1 MTEIVTKD
9 IIPRDVAT
17 QEALSREVVNRE
29 IKGRVINVSNRLP
42 ILIRKHASGARVE
55 RSSGGLATALE
66 AGWRDRPGIWVGWAG
81 GTPNQQVDSLL
92 VKASQGRSYTLRS
105 VTLTEEEIA
114 KFYSGFANEIIWPL
128 FHDMPSRCNFDPEY
142 WEMYQRVNRKFG
154 KVTAEI
160 ATEDDFIW
168 VHDYHLMLTAGA
180 MRQAGVRAPM
190 GFFLHTPFPGLDV
203 FEKLPWKKPILKSLL
218 EFDVIGF
225 QSDHD
230 RTNFIACLQ
239 RLLPEAVIEPGNP
252 HLQVRLEARH
262 TVVGTFPIGID
273 FEEFAQQAARPV
285 IKAHSAEIRRRLSGD
300 VLVLGVDRLDYTKGI
315 PERLK
320 SFRLLLGRFPELRGH
335 ITLVQVVVPSREEI
349 PNYKHLRREVELL
362 VSQINGEYTEP
373 GWVPVHYIHR
383 NLGRDELLAYYR
395 AADVGLVTPLK
406 DGMNLVAKEFCAA
419 QIDERGVLIVSEF
432 AGAGPEL
439 RSGAMVVNPN
449 DFAEVAQ
456 ALHDAAQM
464 PVEEKRRRMHLLRDI
479 VKDHSVQRWIRSF
492 LQAMPSAAG
501 GSKNGAAGDSGANSA
516 GGRRGDETMPG
527 VALVASALSPHS
539 RPRYQMG
546 RDAKLRVLATA
557 SGED

>member
-1 MTEIVTKD
+1 MT
-9 IIPRDVAT
+9 
-17 QEALSREVVNRE
+17 E

-66 AGWRDRPGIWVGWAG
+66 AGWRDRPGVWIGWAG
-81 GTPNQQVDSLL
+81 GTADHQVDPLL
-92 VKASQGRSYTLRS
+92 VKASKNRSYTLRS
-105 VTLTEEEIA
+105 VALTQEEIA

-142 WEMYQRVNRKFG
+142 WEVYQRVNRKFA
-154 KVTAEI
+154 KV
-160 ATEDDFIW
+160 ATETANQDDFIW
-168 VHDYHLMLTAGA
+168 VHDYHLMLTADA
-180 MRQAGVRAPM
+180 MRKAGVRAPM
-190 GFFLHTPFPGLDV
+190 GFFLHTPFPGPDV
-203 FEKLPWKKPILKSLL
+203 FEKLPWKKPILKALL

-230 RTNFIACLQ
+230 RTNFAGCLE
-239 RLLPEAVIEPGNP
+239 RLLPEVEIERGDHNFQILSGQPYS
-252 HLQVRLEARH
+252 EARR
-262 TVVGTFPIGID
+262 TVVGTFPIGVD
-273 FEEFAQQAARPV
+273 FEEFAQQAASPE
-285 IKAHSAEIRRRLSGD
+285 IESLSDEIRRRLLGD

-320 SFRLLLGRFPELRGH
+320 SFRLLLRQFAELRGH

-362 VSQINGEYTEP
+362 VSETNGEFTQP

-383 NLGRDELLAYYR
+383 NLGREELLAYYR
-395 AADVGLVTPLK
+395 AADIGLVTPLK

-439 RSGAMVVNPN
+439 RSGAILVNPN

-456 ALHDAAQM
+456 ALHDAARM
-464 PVEEKRRRMHLLRDI
+464 PIEEKRRRMRLLRQI
-479 VKDHSVQRWIRSF
+479 VKDHSVQRWVRSF
-492 LQAMPSAAG
+492 LQAIPAALTGRSEG
-501 GSKNGAAGDSGANSA
+501 GHGGDSGS
-516 GGRRGDETMPG
+516 RPTSTRPSDETMPG
-527 VALVASALSPHS
+527 VALVAASLSS
-539 RPRYQMG
+539 QVRPRYQIG
-546 RDAKLRVLATA
+546 RDAKLRAMGSA
-557 SGED
+557 AGEG

>member
-1 MTEIVTKD
+1 M
-9 IIPRDVAT
+9 
-17 QEALSREVVNRE
+17 NE

-42 ILIRKHASGARVE
+42 ILIRKHAGGARLE

-66 AGWRDRPGIWVGWAG
+66 AGWRDQPGVWIGWAG
-81 GTPNQQVDSLL
+81 TGPEENIEPFL
-92 VKASQGRSYTLRS
+92 VRAAHRRSYTLRA
-105 VTLTEEEIA
+105 VALTEEETA

-142 WEMYQRVNRKFG
+142 WEIYQRVNRKFAN
-154 KVTAEI
+154 VTAET
-160 ATEDDFIW
+160 AQDDDFVW
-168 VHDYHLMLTAGA
+168 VHDYHLMLTASA
-180 MRQAGVRAPM
+180 LRQAGVHARM
-190 GFFLHTPFPGLDV
+190 GFFLHIPFPSPDV

-225 QSDHD
+225 QGD
-230 RTNFIACLQ
+230 RDRSNFVSCLE
-239 RLLPEAVIEPGNP
+239 RLLPEATVEPGTP
-252 HLQVRLEARH
+252 HLLVSQEGRR

-273 FEEFAQQAARPV
+273 FEAFENDAKRPGIAAHAANLRKRV
-285 IKAHSAEIRRRLSGD
+285 SDD

-320 SFRLLLGRFPELRGH
+320 SFRLLLRRFPEMRGH

-362 VSQINGEYTEP
+362 VSQINGEFTEP

-395 AADVGLVTPLK
+395 AADIGLVTPLK

-439 RSGAMVVNPN
+439 RSGAIIVNPN

-456 ALHDAAQM
+456 ALYDAAHM
-464 PVEEKRRRMHLLRDI
+464 TADDKRCRMRLLRQI
-479 VKDHSVQRWIRSF
+479 VKDHNVHRWIRSF
-492 LQAMPSAAG
+492 LQAIPEPVPTKGDPEVIPGNRPENQRSVPGKLCQAWPWWLQLSRQPIVRAMRWAGMPNFASWAAPRAKTN
-501 GSKNGAAGDSGANSA
+501 SQELSSGA
-516 GGRRGDETMPG
+516 
-527 VALVASALSPHS
+527 
-539 RPRYQMG
+539 
-546 RDAKLRVLATA
+546 KLPYSFGA
-557 SGED
+557 

>member
-1 MTEIVTKD
+1 MT
-9 IIPRDVAT
+9 
-17 QEALSREVVNRE
+17 E

-66 AGWRDRPGIWVGWAG
+66 AGWRDRPGVWIGWAG
-81 GTPNQQVDSLL
+81 GTANHQVDPLL
-92 VKASQGRSYTLRS
+92 VKASKNRSYTLRS
-105 VTLTEEEIA
+105 VALTQEEIA

-128 FHDMPSRCNFDPEY
+128 FHDMPSRCNFDPDY
-142 WEMYQRVNRKFG
+142 WEVYQRVNRKFA
-154 KVTAEI
+154 KV
-160 ATEDDFIW
+160 ATETANQDDFIW
-168 VHDYHLMLTAGA
+168 VHDYHLMLTADA
-180 MRQAGVRAPM
+180 MRKAGVRAPM
-190 GFFLHTPFPGLDV
+190 GFFLHTPFPGPDV
-203 FEKLPWKKPILKSLL
+203 FEKLPWKKPILKALL

-230 RTNFIACLQ
+230 RTNFAGCLE
-239 RLLPEAVIEPGNP
+239 RLLPEVEIERGDHDFQIRSGQP
-252 HLQVRLEARH
+252 HSEARR
-262 TVVGTFPIGID
+262 TVVGTFPIGVD
-273 FEEFAQQAARPV
+273 FEEFAQQAASPE
-285 IKAHSAEIRRRLSGD
+285 IEDLSGEIRRRLSGD

-320 SFRLLLGRFPELRGH
+320 SFRLLLRQFAELRGH

-362 VSQINGEYTEP
+362 VSETNGEFTQP

-383 NLGRDELLAYYR
+383 NLGREELLAYYR
-395 AADVGLVTPLK
+395 AADIALVTPLK

-439 RSGAMVVNPN
+439 RPGAILVNPN

-456 ALHDAAQM
+456 ALHDAARM
-464 PVEEKRRRMHLLRDI
+464 PIEEKRRRMRLLRQI

-492 LQAMPSAAG
+492 LQAIPSALTGRSEG
-501 GSKNGAAGDSGANSA
+501 GHGGDSGSQPTST
-516 GGRRGDETMPG
+516 RPGDETVSG
-527 VALVASALSPHS
+527 VALVAASLSPHV
-539 RPRYQMG
+539 RPRYQIG
-546 RDAKLRVLATA
+546 TDAKLRAMGSA
-557 SGED
+557 AGEG

>member
-1 MTEIVTKD
+1 M
-9 IIPRDVAT
+9 
-17 QEALSREVVNRE
+17 NE

-42 ILIRKHASGARVE
+42 VLIRKYAGGARLE

-66 AGWRDRPGIWVGWAG
+66 AGWRDQPGVWIGWAG
-81 GTPNQQVDSLL
+81 TGPDENIEPLL
-92 VKASQGRSYTLRS
+92 LRAAHRRSYTLRS
-105 VTLTEEEIA
+105 VALTEEETA

-142 WEMYQRVNRKFG
+142 WEIYQRVNRKFA
-154 KVTAEI
+154 KVVAETAQ
-160 ATEDDFIW
+160 EDDFIW
-168 VHDYHLMLTAGA
+168 VHDYHLMLTAA
-180 MRQAGVRAPM
+180 SLKEAGVRARM
-190 GFFLHTPFPGLDV
+190 GFFLHIPFPSPDV

-225 QSDHD
+225 QGD
-230 RTNFIACLQ
+230 RDRSNFVSCLE
-239 RLLPEAVIEPGNP
+239 RLLPEATVERGSP
-252 HLQVRLEARH
+252 HLLVGLEERRS
-262 TVVGTFPIGID
+262 VVGTFPIGID
-273 FEEFAQQAARPV
+273 FEAFGRDAARPE
-285 IKAHSAEIRRRLSGD
+285 IAAHAAEIRKRVSDD

-320 SFRLLLGRFPELRGH
+320 SFRLLLRRFPEMRGH

-395 AADVGLVTPLK
+395 AADIGLVTPLK

-439 RSGAMVVNPN
+439 RSGAIVVNPN

-456 ALHDAAQM
+456 ALYDAAHM
-464 PVEEKRRRMHLLRDI
+464 TAEDKRSRMRLLRQV
-479 VKDHSVQRWIRSF
+479 VKDHNVHRWIRSF
-492 LQAMPSAAG
+492 LEAIPSSDRTKG
-501 GSKNGAAGDSGANSA
+501 GPVGDSWSPPAPSKDRPGQK
-516 GGRRGDETMPG
+516 MPG
-527 VALVASALSPHS
+527 VALVASALSPQG
-539 RPRYQMG
+539 RPRYAMG
-546 RDAKLRVLATA
+546 KDAKLRVMGSAA
-557 SGED
+557 GED